1 MAQATGTTKKA
12 PRKAQASK
20 PSPRK
25 AAKAPMKRPA
35 SSMSTEHKQALAIGR
50 EEGRAVRSYLEALES
65 HKPKRGRKRT
75 ADSIRRRLQQIA
87 SDLVS
92 ADPLSRVH
100 LIQEQIDLEA
110 ELESK
115 SDSIDLTALEGAF
128 VKAANGYSLRKGIT
142 YTAGRHVGVTAD
154 VLRRARIARTR
165 T

>member
-1 MAQATGTTKKA
+1 MAQAVGTTKKA

-25 AAKAPMKRPA
+25 VPKAPRKRPV
-35 SSMSTEHKQALAIGR
+35 SSMSAEHKQALAIGR

-75 ADSIRRRLQQIA
+75 PDSIRRRLQQID
-87 SDLVS
+87 SDLLG

-100 LIQEQIDLEA
+100 LIQEQIDLGA

-115 SDSIDLTALEGAF
+115 SESIDLTALEDAF
-128 VKAANGYSLRKGIT
+128 VNAASGYSLRKGIT
-142 YTAGRHVGVTAD
+142 YSAWRQVGVNAD